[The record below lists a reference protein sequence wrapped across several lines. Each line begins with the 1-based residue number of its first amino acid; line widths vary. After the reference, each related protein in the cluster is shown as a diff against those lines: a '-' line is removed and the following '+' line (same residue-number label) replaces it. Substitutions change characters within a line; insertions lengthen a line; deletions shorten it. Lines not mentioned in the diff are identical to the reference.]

1 MNVND
6 IDEAKEVKNKLE
18 FIFNKQKELMEK
30 YHDIEIKNGIGYYL
44 VKDIPF
50 DINNNKWQ
58 YLIKDFAWRVTE
70 EMAECLECDLNNNLI
85 HAQEESSDALHFLI
99 ELMINVGIDH
109 EYFEKIKD
117 ASDAWSWYFRSLT
130 GSSDGALNMIID
142 LGLAMNCL
150 KQKPWKQTHFETDI
164 DKFRYHLMR
173 AFEWWVVFVST
184 ELSMTSNE
192 AFQMY
197 FKKSEVNK
205 FRQRSNY

>member
-6 IDEAKEVKNKLE
+6 IDEVKEVKNKLA
-18 FIFNKQKELMEK
+18 FIFNKQKELMGK

-50 DINNNKWQ
+50 DINNKKWQ

-70 EMAECLECDLNNNLI
+70 EMAECLECDLTNNLI
-85 HAQEESSDALHFLI
+85 HAQEEASDALHFLI

-109 EYFEKIKD
+109 KYFGR
-117 ASDAWSWYFRSLT
+117 SDPWAWYFKNSI
-130 GSSDGALNMIID
+130 GSSGAALNLIID

-164 DKFRYHLMR
+164 EKFRYHLTR
-173 AFEWWVVFVST
+173 VFGWWVAFVST
-184 ELSMTSNE
+184 ELSMTSDE